1 VLPLNG
7 HSLVIAKRQIA
18 RISQDYLGQHA
29 RLYGSLS
36 SKTAYSFGMS
46 DLDFLVIG
54 AQKSGSTSLRAFLG
68 EHEKEIF
75 VLNRELHFWNRD
87 GQYQEGAGLD
97 GYLKNFAGAKPE
109 QIKGE
114 KSPSYLVSQEA
125 PGRIHKHFPKVKII
139 AILRNPID
147 RAYSAYWHGRR
158 VGAIESTTT
167 FGESIRN
174 FKVNQGKPY
183 GDLVTSGFYSEQLKR
198 YLNYFPIEQI
208 HVLSFESTLTQ
219 ANDELHGVLKFLLPH
234 SVIANEESQLAFP
247 KRNVAR
253 ASRFPKLNEAI
264 FKSKLLSYSTKSK
277 ISKKS
282 LVDLKV
288 PEMLEVDRSFL
299 GEIYAG
305 ENKAL
310 QSLLGKNFGWN
321 I

>member
-1 VLPLNG
+1 
-7 HSLVIAKRQIA
+7 
-18 RISQDYLGQHA
+18 
-29 RLYGSLS
+29 
-36 SKTAYSFGMS
+36 MS
-46 DLDFLVIG
+46 ALDFLIVG

-68 EHEKEIF
+68 EQKDEIF
-75 VLNRELHFWNRD
+75 ILNRELHFWNRD
-87 GQYQEGAGLD
+87 GHYQDGAGLN
-97 GYLKNFAGAKPE
+97 GYLENFAEAKPN

-125 PGRIHKHFPKVKII
+125 PSRIHKHFPEVKII

-158 VGAIESTTT
+158 VGAIETTTT
-167 FGESIRN
+167 FGQAVRN
-174 FKVNQGKPY
+174 YKVNQGKPY
-183 GDLVTSGFYSEQLKR
+183 GDMVTPGFYSQQIAR
-198 YLNYFPIEQI
+198 YLNFFPLKQLHII
-208 HVLSFESTLTQ
+208 SFESTLNQ
-219 ANDELHGVLKFLLPH
+219 SSDELHGVLKFLLPH
-234 SVIANEESQLAFP
+234 SAIANQESQLAFP

-288 PEMLEVDRSFL
+288 PDMLEADRSFL
-299 GEIYAG
+299 QDIYSG
-305 ENKAL
+305 ENQAL
-310 QSLLGKNFGWN
+310 QSILGKNFAWN

>member
-1 VLPLNG
+1 M
-7 HSLVIAKRQIA
+7 
-18 RISQDYLGQHA
+18 SQ
-29 RLYGSLS
+29 
-36 SKTAYSFGMS
+36 
-46 DLDFLVIG
+46 LDFLIVG

-68 EHEKEIF
+68 EQEKEIF

-87 GQYQEGAGLD
+87 GQYQDGAGID
-97 GYLKNFAGAKPE
+97 AYLENFANAKPN

-125 PGRIHKHFPKVKII
+125 PGRIHKHFPEVKII

-158 VGAIESTTT
+158 VGAIETTTT
-167 FGESIRN
+167 FGESVRN
-174 FKVNQGKPY
+174 FKINQGKPY
-183 GDLVTSGFYSEQLKR
+183 GDLVTAGLYSKQIER
-198 YLNYFPIEQI
+198 YLNFFPLKQL
-208 HVLSFESTLTQ
+208 HVISFESTLTQ
-219 ANDELHGVLKFLLPH
+219 SDDELHGVLKFLLPH
-234 SVIANEESQLAFP
+234 SAIANQESQLAFP

-264 FKSKLLSYSTKSK
+264 FKSKLLSYSTKSR

-288 PEMLEVDRSFL
+288 PEMLEDDRKFL
-299 GEIYAG
+299 QEIYVG
-305 ENKAL
+305 ENQAL
-310 QSLLGKNFGWN
+310 QSILGKNFAWK

>member
-1 VLPLNG
+1 
-7 HSLVIAKRQIA
+7 
-18 RISQDYLGQHA
+18 
-29 RLYGSLS
+29 
-36 SKTAYSFGMS
+36 MS
-46 DLDFLVIG
+46 ELDFLIVG

-68 EHEKEIF
+68 EQEKDIF
-75 VLNRELHFWNRD
+75 ILNRELHFWNRK
-87 GQYQEGAGLD
+87 GQYQDGEGLSS
-97 GYLKNFAGAKPE
+97 YLQNFSDAKPH

-125 PGRIHKHFPKVKII
+125 PGRIHKHFPEIKII

-158 VGAIESTTT
+158 VGAIETSTT
-167 FGESIRN
+167 FGEAVRN
-174 FKVNQGKPY
+174 YKVNQGKPY
-183 GDLVTSGFYSEQLKR
+183 GDMVTAGFYSEQIAR
-198 YLNYFPIEQI
+198 YLNFFPLEQL
-208 HVLSFESTLTQ
+208 HVISFESTLNQ
-219 ANDELHGVLKFLLPH
+219 SSDELHGVLKFLLPY
-234 SVIANEESQLAFP
+234 STITKESQLAFP

-288 PEMLEVDRSFL
+288 PEMLEADRSFL
-299 GEIYAG
+299 QDIYSG
-305 ENKAL
+305 ENQAL
-310 QSLLGKNFGWN
+310 QSILGKNFAWN

>member
-1 VLPLNG
+1 
-7 HSLVIAKRQIA
+7 
-18 RISQDYLGQHA
+18 
-29 RLYGSLS
+29 
-36 SKTAYSFGMS
+36 MS
-46 DLDFLVIG
+46 ALDFLIVG

-68 EHEKEIF
+68 DQKDEIF
-75 VLNRELHFWNRD
+75 ILNHELHFWNRD
-87 GQYQEGAGLD
+87 GHYQDGAGLN
-97 GYLKNFAGAKPE
+97 GYLENFAEAKPN

-125 PGRIHKHFPKVKII
+125 PARIHKHFPEIKII

-158 VGAIESTTT
+158 VGAIETTTT
-167 FGESIRN
+167 FGQAVRN
-174 FKVNQGKPY
+174 YKVNQGKPY
-183 GDLVTSGFYSEQLKR
+183 GDMVTPGFYSQQIAR
-198 YLNYFPIEQI
+198 YLNFFPLKQLHII
-208 HVLSFESTLTQ
+208 SFESTLNQ
-219 ANDELHGVLKFLLPH
+219 SSDELHGVLKFLLPH
-234 SVIANEESQLAFP
+234 SAIANQESQLAFP

-288 PEMLEVDRSFL
+288 PDMLEADRIFL
-299 GEIYAG
+299 QDIYAG
-305 ENKAL
+305 ENQAL
-310 QSLLGKNFGWN
+310 QSILGKNFAWN